1 MDGLLEHRPGWFKV
15 ILLSRLGGP
24 LFALNPDLI
33 ERAEATPDTVV
44 TLVGGNKYVVRE
56 SLAELI
62 ELITNN
68 RAQVIAIAER
78 LHAEAD
84 SASEE
89 HPSLRLSSRAHES
102 KREALAAAPTVVPL
116 HPRES

>member
-1 MDGLLEHRPGWFKV
+1 V

-24 LFALNPDLI
+24 AFALNPDLI

-56 SLAELI
+56 SLADLI

-68 RAQVIAIAER
+68 RAQVIALAER
-78 LHAEAD
+78 LQTELPSAD
-84 SASEE
+84 EEYPTPRSA
-89 HPSLRLSSRAHES
+89 PRLHDS
-102 KREALAAAPTVVPL
+102 KRDVLAALPTVVPL
-116 HPRES
+116 HPRET